1 MFIDVRGWPPIY
13 VPVWEGMPY
22 FLIAAAWHETTDHNL
37 SPCRAALST
46 FDMTRYVQIWKCLK
60 VAAWSLKVAVKLQAQ
75 VYSDPTHHPSLLYPL
90 RIFETHLHPTGLGLL
105 AEMISLTRPSGGS
118 HVDPTLTSISGG
130 SKCLWSD
137 DVGLC
142 WPHHFDACE
151 PLWALGSQSIS
162 MAAWREHQNGISL

>member
-1 MFIDVRGWPPIY
+1 MFEGDRLSMYLSERGCLISWLRQRGMKPLTIISVRAG
-13 VPVWEGMPY
+13 
-22 FLIAAAWHETTDHNL
+22 
-37 SPCRAALST
+37 RAPLST

-75 VYSDPTHHPSLLYPL
+75 VCSDPTHHPSLLYPL